1 VQNGHAVRM
10 TGVPETRYARSGETY
25 IAYQTLGD
33 GPVDLVWMPMW
44 ASQLE
49 MMWED
54 PSLPAFFDRLAGF
67 CRVLLFDRR
76 GVGLSDPLP
85 LGVGPGIEAWV
96 DDVAAVMDA
105 VGSTRAFI
113 GASDVA
119 SFIAILFAAAQPDR
133 TTGLLLVNGS
143 ACVRRHRDYPA
154 GLPPPLVDALVRA
167 TESGWGGR
175 DPSAMPTQNPS
186 MASSE
191 AWEAWTSRYQRAT
204 ASPGTMAAM
213 TRMLVDTD
221 VRHVLPNIRVP
232 TVVVHRVDDSYIR
245 VDHGRYLA
253 ANIPDARY
261 VELPG
266 RDHSPNVG
274 DASSVLGVMEEFIT
288 GEPPVIGAERVL
300 RTVVFTDIVDSTGRA
315 SALGDQDWILLLNRH
330 FELVERHVGRFGGR
344 VVKSTGDGVLAVFD
358 GPARAVR
365 CACVLRDALRS
376 IELPVRAGVHTG
388 EVEVNGDDLAGIAV
402 HVASRISSLAQAN
415 EVLASRTVKDLVAGS
430 GIDFDDRGHFALKG
444 IDDEWQIFTVTGT

>member
-1 VQNGHAVRM
+1 MPA
-10 TGVPETRYARSGETY
+10 VPETRYARSGDTY

-54 PSLPAFFDRLAGF
+54 PSLPAFFHRLASF

-85 LGVGPGIEAWV
+85 LGAGLGIEAWV

-105 VGSTRAFI
+105 AGSTRAFV
-113 GASDVA
+113 GGSDVA
-119 SFIAILFAAAQPDR
+119 SFIAILFAATQPER
-133 TTGLLLVNGS
+133 TTGLLLVNGT
-143 ACVRRHRDYPA
+143 ACVRRHPDYPA
-154 GLPPPLVDALVRA
+154 GIPPALVEA
-167 TESGWGGR
+167 LLSGTESGWGGR
-175 DPSAMPTQNPS
+175 DPTAMPTQNPS
-186 MASSE
+186 VATSD
-191 AWEAWTSRYQRAT
+191 AWEDWTARYQRAT
-204 ASPGTMAAM
+204 ASPGAMVAM

-232 TVVVHRVDDSYIR
+232 TLVVHRVDDPYIR

-253 ANIPDARY
+253 EHIPSARY

-274 DASSVLGVMEEFIT
+274 DAASVLDVMEEFVT

-300 RTVVFTDIVDSTGRA
+300 RTVVFTDIVDSTRRA
-315 SALGDQDWILLLNRH
+315 STLGDQDWIVLLNRH
-330 FELVERHVGRFGGR
+330 FEIVQRHVERFGGR

-365 CACVLRDALRS
+365 CACVLRDALRA

-388 EVEVNGDDLAGIAV
+388 EVELLGDDLAGIAV
-402 HVASRISSLAQAN
+402 HVGSRISSLADAN

-430 GIDFDDRGHFALKG
+430 GIHFEHRGSYSLKG
-444 IDDEWQIFTVTGT
+444 VDDEWQLYTVTGT